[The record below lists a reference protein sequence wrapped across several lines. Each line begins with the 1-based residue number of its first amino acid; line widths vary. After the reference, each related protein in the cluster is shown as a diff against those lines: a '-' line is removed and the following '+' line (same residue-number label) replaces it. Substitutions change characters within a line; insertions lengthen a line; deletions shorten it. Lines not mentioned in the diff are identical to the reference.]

1 MTKIAFLGLGQ
12 MGTPMATR
20 LLAAGHEL
28 TVWNRTIER
37 AEPLREAGATVAGM
51 PAEAGRAAD
60 VAITMVTDP
69 EALERVVFGPD
80 GLAEA
85 LGPGRLRSR
94 CRRSV
99 PTRSAPS
106 PSGCPTVWTS
116 STLRSRGAFRRRPRE
131 S

>member
-37 AEPLREAGATVAGM
+37 AEPLREAGATVAGA

-69 EALERVVFGPD
+69 EALERVVFGPE
-80 GLAEA
+80 GLADA
-85 LGPGRLRSR
+85 LGPGRLLLEMSTVGPDEVRSI
-94 CRRSV
+94 
-99 PTRSAPS
+99 A
-106 PSGCPTVWTS
+106 
-116 STLRSRGAFRRRPRE
+116 
-131 S
+131 